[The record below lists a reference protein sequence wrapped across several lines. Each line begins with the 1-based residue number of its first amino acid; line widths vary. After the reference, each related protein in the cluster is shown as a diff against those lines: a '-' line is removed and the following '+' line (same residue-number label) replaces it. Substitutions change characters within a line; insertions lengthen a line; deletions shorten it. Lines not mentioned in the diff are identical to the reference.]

1 MSYEYLVSNFDDLT
15 KKKSIINNPTNCE
28 NKNVKVKEYSPS
40 LNQGIKYTNFKG
52 QKKKNLEEDTN
63 IVGGKEGF
71 TGNSLTQQTKQVI
84 SQNNYSSQQQTLANL
99 KTEYKNT

>member
-40 LNQGIKYTNFKG
+40 LNQGIQFNQFQNAKTTT
-52 QKKKNLEEDTN
+52 LEEDAN
-63 IVGGKEGF
+63 QLSSKEGF
-71 TGNSLTQQTKQVI
+71 QGLSANGNGLTMQTKKVI
-84 SQNNYSSQQQTLANL
+84 NENDYTSQQQTLAI
-99 KTEYKNT
+99 